1 MKTRLIDL
9 LDAEMRRTLSMLT
22 MQAAVED
29 GDFDSAMGYQFA
41 YLYWTDEAD
50 LLFNKHWNEYWDL
63 RGAVEERL
71 DNYV

>member
-1 MKTRLIDL
+1 MKTKLIDL

-29 GDFDSAMGYQFA
+29 GDFERAMGTQFA

-50 LLFNKHWNEYWDL
+50 LLFDRHWNEYWSL
-63 RGAVEERL
+63 RAAIEERL
-71 DNYV
+71 